1 MALNF
6 PGGKFFSGTDAKS
19 RIFLL
24 IAAIAGLSLL
34 IFLGVRYFGG
44 AANKT
49 TGASVVA
56 GTPQGLQSV
65 PGGQVSPEYYRALTE
80 ANAQSAKQAQ
90 MTGGSAIPT
99 LINVP
104 GQTGSDNCTVLCP
117 SDENANVAD
126 DINALLKSGKIS
138 QGDANALLALAKNNA
153 SVDEYAAALDRLV
166 AAGKLTP
173 EQARALLAK
182 YQKQHQNA
190 LLKESAAAMDAL
202 KIPVDVANQLL
213 DFQKTKPTPEEY
225 AAMLARLVKEGK
237 LTPEQAAAL
246 LAQYTQQYQKE
257 KLKSAAAAI
266 SQMARSGQITGDV
279 ANALN
284 DLVKRN
290 VPLSQYKAALD
301 KLVADGKLTPA
312 GAQKL
317 LDQYRALKTSP
328 SGLLNDL
335 LAKGGGFASEAQ
347 RLLDLQANNA
357 TAADYANELKR
368 AVVAG
373 LLTPEEAAALMQ
385 QYQAMIAA
393 GGGVV
398 PTAQGVIPTT
408 DEFAKLAARVQTQK
422 ATQPAASTA
431 TTTSAQEAQ
440 FAAAQA
446 QAQAAAN
453 QARQERL
460 QSIMGAMSSQ
470 AQSLVAA
477 WAPPVM
483 QHHEGAGASENKSAT
498 QGSGGAAGTNQA
510 AGENGSSTTAVET
523 PALIKAGTIYFAVL
537 DTAVDSD
544 YPDTPVLA
552 TIVQGPFKGAKLLGK
567 LALAQGQDKV
577 SLNFTQ
583 MDMTQWAHTKTV
595 SAYAIDPD
603 TAHTVLASDIDHHY
617 LLKFGAIMA
626 FAFLTG
632 YSSAVTNAGTST
644 TGIFGTSTTHENL
657 SPGNKLAVGIGQIG
671 TTMGQIVQPLAKTP
685 TTVKVTSG
693 VGIGIL
699 FTAEV
704 TE

>member
-6 PGGKFFSGTDAKS
+6 PGGKFFSGSDAKS

-24 IAAIAGLSLL
+24 IAGIVGLSLL
-34 IFLGVRYFGG
+34 IFLGVRYFSGE
-44 AANKT
+44 ASKT
-49 TGASVVA
+49 TGPSVVA
-56 GTPQGLQSV
+56 GTPRGLQSV

-80 ANAQSAKQAQ
+80 ANTQAAKQAQ

-104 GQTGSDNCTVLCP
+104 GQQGTGDCTVLCP
-117 SDENANVAD
+117 SDDNANVAD

-138 QGDANALLALAKNNA
+138 QADADALLALAKNGA
-153 SVDEYAAALDRLV
+153 SVEEYAAALDRLV

-190 LLKESAAAMDAL
+190 LLKQSAAAMDAL

-213 DFQKTKPTPEEY
+213 EFQKKKPTPEEY

-246 LAQYTQQYQKE
+246 LAQYTQQYNQE
-257 KLKSAAAAI
+257 KLKGAGAAI
-266 SQMARSGQITGDV
+266 DQMARAGLITGDV

-284 DLVKRN
+284 DLVKKN

-317 LDQYRALKTSP
+317 LDQYRALKTNP
-328 SGLLNDL
+328 SDLLTGL
-335 LAKGGGFASEAQ
+335 LAKGGAFADEAQ

-357 TAADYANELKR
+357 SASDYANELKR
-368 AVVAG
+368 AVAAG

-385 QYQAMIAA
+385 QYQAMLAA

-408 DEFAKLAARVQTQK
+408 DEFAKLASRVKTQK
-422 ATQPAASTA
+422 ATPPPTAANT
-431 TTTSAQEAQ
+431 AQEAQ

-460 QSIMGAMSSQ
+460 QALMGAMSSQ
-470 AQSLVAA
+470 AQSLLAA

-483 QHHEGAGASENKSAT
+483 EHREGAGAGDKKSENLVP
-498 QGSGGAAGTNQA
+498 GGAPGASSA
-510 AGENGSSTTAVET
+510 AGENEAGTAAADT

-583 MDMTQWAHTKTV
+583 MDMTQWAHTKTI

-603 TAHTVLASDIDHHY
+603 TAHTVLASEVDHHY
-617 LLKFGAIMA
+617 LLRFGAIMA
-626 FAFLTG
+626 FAFLSG

-644 TGIFGTSTTHENL
+644 TGIFGTSTEHEEL
-657 SPGNKLAVGIGQIG
+657 SPGNKIAVGIGQIG

-699 FTAEV
+699 FTTEV
-704 TE
+704 TQ